1 MTDGE
6 QTVLS
11 VTPTKLRDFLTCPQL
26 YKLRHV
32 DRIASDGNS
41 VALAFGRS
49 LHAALEELHRVGGA
63 GRITADPDELL
74 RRHWEAGAYADAP
87 ESEAHF
93 VRGREAL
100 RRYMDASPAP
110 AGQVLGTEVF
120 MAHVFNVR
128 GLQIR
133 MGCKADRVGLLPDGV
148 LEIMDYKTNASGR
161 LPTRESLLEDL
172 PTFLYYV
179 LARISYPQY
188 DRVRVSF
195 LNLLTLTTVSVS
207 YDTDRVAANKQALL
221 THFRAFAAGAFEPRP
236 SEACAWCHVQDHC
249 PTFSREIDFDSLT

>member
-1 MTDGE
+1 M
-6 QTVLS
+6 LS

-32 DRIASDGNS
+32 DRVACDGNS
-41 VALAFGRS
+41 AAFAFGRS
-49 LHAALEELHRVGGA
+49 LHAALEELHRVGGE
-63 GRITADPDELL
+63 GCISQDPDGLL
-74 RRHWEAGAYADAP
+74 RRHWEAGAYADRL

-93 VRGREAL
+93 AKGREAL
-100 RRYMDASPAP
+100 RRYMDAMPTP

-188 DRVRVSF
+188 DRVRISF

-207 YDTDRVAANKQALL
+207 YDTDRVATNKQALL
-221 THFRAFAAGAFEPRP
+221 AHIRAFAAGAFEPRP
-236 SEACAWCHVQDHC
+236 GEACAWCHVQDHC
-249 PTFSREIDFDSLT
+249 PVFSREIDFDSLT

>member
-1 MTDGE
+1 
-6 QTVLS
+6 VLS

-32 DRIASDGNS
+32 DRVASDGNP

-49 LHAALEELHRVGGA
+49 LHAALEELHRVGGE
-63 GRITADPDELL
+63 GRASSDPDQLL
-74 RRHWEAGAYADAP
+74 RRHWESWAYADAA
-87 ESEAHF
+87 ESEEQFAK
-93 VRGREAL
+93 GRDAL
-100 RRYMDASPAP
+100 RRYMDGPP

-120 MAHVFNVR
+120 MGHVFNLR

-133 MGCKADRVGLLPDGV
+133 MGCKADRVGLLPGGV
-148 LEIMDYKTNASGR
+148 LEVTDYKTNASGR

-179 LARISYPQY
+179 LARITYPQY

-195 LNLLTLTTVSVS
+195 LNLLTLATVSVS
-207 YDTDRVAANKQALL
+207 YDADRVAANKQALL
-221 THFRAFAAGAFEPRP
+221 VNIRAFASGAFGPRP
-236 SEACAWCHVQDHC
+236 GEACAWCDVLEHC
-249 PTFSREIDFDSLT
+249 PNFGRQIDFDSLT